1 MTTSDRHTPE
11 FLTVAAMIARLR
23 MSRTR
28 YYQLVRQGVFLPPV
42 YSVRTRRPLCPWQI
56 VQRNLL
62 VRETNVGVDGNPV
75 LFNNHRATPAGA
87 NAAPARSNARGTP
100 AKNAPGADEGMKRRG
115 RKPRVAAQAAESA
128 TAYLAKGSQAAQKA
142 DMALARM

>member
-1 MTTSDRHTPE
+1 MTTPNMHTPE

-28 YYQLVRQGVFLPPV
+28 YYQLVKQGVFLPPV
-42 YSVRTRRPLCPWQI
+42 YNVRTRRPLCPREI

-87 NAAPARSNARGTP
+87 KAAPAASGRRGTRV
-100 AKNAPGADEGMKRRG
+100 KNALDSDGGAKQRG
-115 RKPRVAAQAAESA
+115 RNRRVVAQAVESVAA
-128 TAYLAKGSQAAQKA
+128 YFAKGSQAARKV
-142 DMALARM
+142 DMAVA